1 MRRTFIKELI
11 SAAKKNKNIILVVND
26 LGYGVIE
33 KFANLFP
40 KQFINAG
47 VAEQNM
53 MGIAAGLAMDNNHVF
68 VYSIGNFPTFRCA
81 EQIRNDIDYHKLPV
95 TIVNVGSGISYG
107 NLGYSHHSVQDYALM
122 RSMPN
127 LLISSPSSQE
137 EVKQSLNFLIKNPQ
151 PSYLRISKNEENG
164 LNEKST
170 RPSNLKP
177 GYWNLVK
184 EGDKKHII
192 LITGETA
199 GVAKKIL
206 EKSTYRNYSIYSLP
220 LWGMKYKE
228 IQIQQAKKC
237 KKIIIL
243 EDHLQDGG
251 FGSWFNEALGN
262 SNLKIK
268 IEHLYFKSSII
279 GQVGSSNFLSN
290 KYFKKI

>member
-11 SAAKKNKNIILVVND
+11 SAAKINKKIILVVND

-33 KFANLFP
+33 KFANFFP

-107 NLGYSHHSVQDYALM
+107 NLGYSHHSIQDYALM

-127 LLISSPSSQE
+127 LLISSPTSQN
-137 EVKQSLNFLIKNPQ
+137 EVKQSLNFIIKNPQ
-151 PSYLRISKNEENG
+151 PSYLRISKNEESG
-164 LNEKST
+164 VVKGGIKLS
-170 RPSNLKP
+170 SSKP
-177 GYWNLVK
+177 GYWNLIK
-184 EGDKKHII
+184 KGDKKNII
-192 LITGETA
+192 LITGETV
-199 GVAKKIL
+199 GIAKKIL
-206 EKSTYRNYSIYSLP
+206 QINSYRNYSIYSLP

-228 IQIQQAKKC
+228 MQIKQARKC
-237 KKIIIL
+237 KKIIII

-251 FGSWFNEALGN
+251 FGSWFNEAIAD
-262 SNLKIK
+262 SNIKTKID
-268 IEHLYFKSSII
+268 HLYFKSSIV
-279 GQVGSSNFLSN
+279 GQVGSSNFLTN